1 MLTGEFKHNL
11 DSKGRVFVPAK
22 FRADLGQSVIV
33 AKSFSKYLVVYS
45 ENEWNNFM
53 EKIDVLAETE
63 DLEDMKRYLMRGAVP
78 VDVDSQGRISIDA
91 EHREFA
97 HLEKEISFIGMRKYV
112 EVWASADVAEETSGY
127 DLEKLKEQSKRI
139 HLGL

>member
-11 DSKGRVFVPAK
+11 DTKGRVFVPAK
-22 FRADLGQSVIV
+22 FRADLGQSVIL
-33 AKSFSKYLVVYS
+33 AKSFSKYLVLYS

-53 EKIDVLAETE
+53 EKIDALAETE
-63 DLEDMKRYLMRGAVP
+63 DLEDMKRFLMRGAVP
-78 VDVDSQGRISIDA
+78 VDVDAQGRISIDA

-112 EVWASADVAEETSGY
+112 EVWSSVDVAQETSGY

>member
-11 DSKGRVFVPAK
+11 DAKGRVFVPAK
-22 FRADLGQSVIV
+22 FRADLGTSVIV
-33 AKSFSKYLVVYS
+33 AKTFSKYLVLYS
-45 ENEWNNFM
+45 EDEWNVFM
-53 EKIDVLAETE
+53 EKIDMLSETE

-78 VDVDSQGRISIDA
+78 ADVDAQGRICIDSD
-91 EHREFA
+91 HREFA

-112 EVWASADVAEETSGY
+112 EIWAADDVAEETEKY
-127 DLEKLKEQSKRI
+127 DLEKFKAQSKKI